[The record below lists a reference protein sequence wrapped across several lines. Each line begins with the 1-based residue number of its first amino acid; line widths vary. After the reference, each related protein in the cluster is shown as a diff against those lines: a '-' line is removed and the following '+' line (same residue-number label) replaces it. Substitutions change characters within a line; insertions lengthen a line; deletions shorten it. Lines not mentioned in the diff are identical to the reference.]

1 MQPTPL
7 VLSGESHGQRSLG
20 AYSPWGHKSQ
30 TQLSVH
36 AQTPK
41 TILTDSNNI
50 NTVREKKA
58 RNTTSL
64 QFERKEQSKIIVN
77 EPLEKP

>member
-7 VLSGESHGQRSLG
+7 VLPGKSHGQRSLE

-30 TQLSVH
+30 TQLSMH

-50 NTVREKKA
+50 NTVREKKWF
-58 RNTTSL
+58 RMGNTCIPVADS
-64 QFERKEQSKIIVN
+64 F
-77 EPLEKP
+77 